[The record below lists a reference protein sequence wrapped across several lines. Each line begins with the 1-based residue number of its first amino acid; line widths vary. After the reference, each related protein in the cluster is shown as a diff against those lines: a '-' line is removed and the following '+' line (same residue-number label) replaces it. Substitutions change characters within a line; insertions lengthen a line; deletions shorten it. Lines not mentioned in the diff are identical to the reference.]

1 MCERAFLQLHVGM
14 QIDLGRLRR
23 FVAEPKSNDAQ
34 IHTTMQQGHGS
45 RVPQRVRRY
54 LLRFQ

>member
-1 MCERAFLQLHVGM
+1 M
-14 QIDLGRLRR
+14 QMDLGRLRR

-45 RVPQRVRRY
+45 RVPEGILA
-54 LLRFQ
+54 LLMN